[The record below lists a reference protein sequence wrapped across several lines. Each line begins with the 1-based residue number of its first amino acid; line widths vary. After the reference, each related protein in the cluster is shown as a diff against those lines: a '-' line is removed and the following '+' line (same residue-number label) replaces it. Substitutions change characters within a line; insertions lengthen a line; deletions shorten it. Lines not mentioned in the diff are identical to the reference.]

1 MESPHES
8 SVYDF
13 CAASLREEAALAA
26 RIAEIQGLVRAAVIR
41 REWTD
46 FEGHLAELARLGE
59 EFAALDLA
67 RQRYFATATGA
78 PEAPGVQ
85 SGREGG
91 GGFYALVSR
100 FPPEARREICALY
113 RQLKL
118 GILKIRLENE
128 ALARYLNEGQT
139 TVAAFLDAAF
149 PDRKGRL
156 YSRRGKQ
163 VPPDMRSILLNR
175 HF

>member
-1 MESPHES
+1 MESPFEAS
-8 SVYDF
+8 AYDR
-13 CAASLREEAALAA
+13 CAASLREEAALVA
-26 RIAEIQGLVRAAVIR
+26 RIAGIQGLVRAAVTS

-59 EFAALDLA
+59 EFAALDRE
-67 RQRYFATATGA
+67 RQRCFAAV
-78 PEAPGVQ
+78 PG
-85 SGREGG
+85 SAAASGG

-100 FPPEARREICALY
+100 FPPEAQRELCALY
-113 RQLKL
+113 RQLKQAA
-118 GILKIRLENE
+118 IKIRLENE
-128 ALARYLNEGQT
+128 ALARYLKEGQT
-139 TVAAFLDAAF
+139 TVAAFLEAAF

-163 VPPDMRSILLNR
+163 VPADMRSILLNR

>member
-1 MESPHES
+1 MESPFEAS
-8 SVYDF
+8 AYDR
-13 CAASLREEAALAA
+13 CAASLREEAALVT
-26 RIAEIQGLVRAAVIR
+26 RIAEIQGLVRAAVTS

-59 EFAALDLA
+59 ECAALDRE
-67 RQRYFATATGA
+67 RQRCFAA
-78 PEAPGVQ
+78 APGGDQ
-85 SGREGG
+85 SGGEGG

-100 FPPEARREICALY
+100 FPPEAQRELCALY
-113 RQLKL
+113 RQLKQTA
-118 GILKIRLENE
+118 IKIRLENE
-128 ALARYLNEGQT
+128 ALARYLKEGQT
-139 TVAAFLDAAF
+139 MAAAFLEALY

-163 VPPDMRSILLNR
+163 VPADMRSILLNR